1 MKFQLYFYQ
10 RHVKKLYTGA
20 DTGGGGRNFCTPLTD
35 SRGGVALLEI
45 SE

>member
-20 DTGGGGRNFCTPLTD
+20 DTGGGRQELLHPLDGFKGGRSPP
-35 SRGGVALLEI
+35 
-45 SE
+45 